1 MCCGASRSAAIAVV
15 RKSDQTPI
23 GKEISEAFEKM
34 TRDHSLVWSLS

>member
-1 MCCGASRSAAIAVV
+1 MWSGASRSAAIAAVG
-15 RKSDQTPI
+15 KSGQTPI